1 MSIVANTKKYIVIKN
16 LFSKADTILVATSG
30 GADSVVLC
38 HLLKQLGYNFAIA
51 HCNFMLRGVESHRD
65 ELFVENLATLLGVQ
79 YFQTS
84 FNTKEIATTQK
95 KSIEETARDLRY
107 TWFYKLLKKYKFNYI
122 ATAHHADDN
131 VETVVMNFFR
141 GTGIMGLK
149 GILPKQNNIVRPL
162 LHASKQEILQ
172 YTKDNKWFFVTD
184 SSNAENDYTRNLF
197 RNTILPQIEK
207 VYPEANANILRNI
220 DRLGD
225 TALLYNQK
233 VDEIKKTL
241 IVKRGDEIFIPA
253 LKLQKQKALQTI
265 VYEIIKDY
273 NFTANQSSEVVK
285 LLDSESGKYIQSATH
300 RILKNR
306 NWIIISPIV
315 ALTNEIFLLNAIGD
329 AVQLPIGNIKIESAV
344 ATANLKQ
351 GDNVCFIN
359 TSDIAFPLMV
369 RKWKTGDYFY
379 PLGMQKKKKLSRFFI
394 DQKLSLLDKE
404 KIWVVES
411 NKKIVWVIGQ
421 RLDDRFKVLQKP
433 NPNIIGKISLEN

>member
-1 MSIVANTKKYIVIKN
+1 MSILANTQKYILTQN
-16 LFSKADTILVATSG
+16 LFNKTDTILVATSG

-51 HCNFMLRGVESHRD
+51 HCNFMLRSTESIRD
-65 ELFVENLATLLGVQ
+65 ELFVENLANTLDVQ

-84 FNTKEIATTQK
+84 FNTKEIASTEK

-107 TWFYKLLKKYKFNYI
+107 AWFNKLLNKHNFNYI

-149 GILPKQNNIVRPL
+149 GILPKHNNIVRPL

-172 YTKDNKWFFVTD
+172 YAIENKWFFVTD

-315 ALTNEIFLLNAIGD
+315 ALTNEIFLLNAMRD
-329 AVQLPIGNIKIESAV
+329 TVQIPIGNIKIESAE
-344 ATANLKQ
+344 ATANLNQ
-351 GDNVCFIN
+351 GDNICFVNASEI
-359 TSDIAFPLMV
+359 TFPLLV

-394 DQKLSLLDKE
+394 DQKLSLLEKE

-411 NKKIVWVIGQ
+411 NKKIVWVIGK
-421 RLDDRFKVLQKP
+421 RIDDRFKVLP
-433 NPNIIGKISLEN
+433 NTNALFKISIED

>member
-1 MSIVANTKKYIVIKN
+1 MSILANTQKYIVAQN
-16 LFSKADTILVATSG
+16 LFHKTDIILVATSG

-38 HLLKQLGYNFAIA
+38 HLLKDLGYNFAIA
-51 HCNFMLRGVESHRD
+51 HCNFNLRSTESIRD
-65 ELFVENLATLLGVQ
+65 ELFVENLAGLLGVP

-84 FNTKEIATTQK
+84 FKTKEIAAKQK

-107 TWFYKLLKKYKFNYI
+107 EWFYTLLKKHEFACI

-131 VETVVMNFFR
+131 IETVVMNFFR
-141 GTGIMGLK
+141 GTGITGLR
-149 GILPKQNNIVRPL
+149 GILPKQNKIVRPL
-162 LHASKQEILQ
+162 LHACKEEILQ
-172 YTKDNKWFFVTD
+172 YVKDVKLHFVTD

-197 RNTILPQIEK
+197 RNAILPQIEK

-233 VDEIKKTL
+233 VAEIKSKL
-241 IVKRGDEIFIPA
+241 IEKRGEEIYIPA
-253 LKLQKQKALQTI
+253 LKLQKQEALHTI
-265 VYEIIKDY
+265 VYEIIKDF
-273 NFTANQSSEVVK
+273 NFTANQTGEVVK

-306 NWIIISPIV
+306 KWIIISPIV
-315 ALTNEIFLLNAIGD
+315 AITNEIFLLHAIGD
-329 AVQLPIGNIKIESAV
+329 SVQLPIGNIKIESTV
-344 ATANLKQ
+344 ATANLNQ
-351 GDNVCFIN
+351 GDNICFVN
-359 TSDIAFPLMV
+359 TSEITFPLMV

-411 NKKIVWVIGQ
+411 NKKIVWIIGK
-421 RLDDRFKVLQKP
+421 RLDDRFKSKP
-433 NPNIIGKISLEN
+433 NPSVLAKISLEN